1 MLRRDAVAMLLGACG
16 GARRGAW
23 AAAGPDALGQYL
35 EPAAGAALL
44 VDVRAR
50 RLIAVHNPALAGE
63 ALLPPGS
70 TLKPFVLA
78 SLMAAGK
85 LRAEESFPCP
95 GKLAIA
101 GHSLDCSHP
110 RLAEAM
116 RLRTAVA
123 YSCNC
128 FVAQMA
134 ARFDAGELARE
145 LDRAGFRS
153 PTGLLGPREVC
164 GRLRNAATPDATK
177 LQALGEEGVVITLA
191 ELALGYRQ
199 LALRLND
206 AASLQPV
213 LEGLEDAVAYGTAQ
227 RALIPGATVAGKT
240 GSVRTA
246 EGVSLAWFAGF
257 VPSRTPEV
265 VVAVVLQGHSGGSDA
280 APVGGR
286 ILEAW
291 RAGKR

>member
-1 MLRRDAVAMLLGACG
+1 MLRRDAVAAILGAGCA
-16 GARRGAW
+16 AR
-23 AAAGPDALGQYL
+23 AAGPGALGSYL

-50 RLIAVHNPALAGE
+50 RLLGAHNPALAGE
-63 ALLPPGS
+63 SLLPPGS

-78 SLMAAGK
+78 ALLESGK

-95 GKLAIA
+95 GKLTIA

-110 RLAEAM
+110 RLAESVQP
-116 RLRTAVA
+116 RTAIA

-128 FVAQMA
+128 FVARMA
-134 ARFDAGELARE
+134 ERFDSGELERA

-153 PTGLLGPREVC
+153 PTGLLGPREAS
-164 GRLRNAATPDATK
+164 GRLRSAATVDAVR
-177 LQALGEEGVVITLA
+177 LQALGEQGVAVTLA
-191 ELALGYRQ
+191 GLAMAYLR
-199 LALRLND
+199 LALRSNETAGLR
-206 AASLQPV
+206 PV

-227 RALIPGATVAGKT
+227 RARSAASVVAGKT
-240 GSVRTA
+240 GSVRTRA
-246 EGVSLAWFAGF
+246 GVPHAWFAGF
-257 VPSRTPEV
+257 VPSRAPEA
-265 VVAVVLQGHSGGSDA
+265 VVAVVLQGYSGGSDA

-291 RAGKR
+291 RAGKL